1 VNNLFFQA
9 LILSKM
15 AKITSIVILSF
26 LLAIFLA
33 TFITAAE
40 DITITTKGQVFTYE
54 AGQEAEL
61 PCQVQDSNKDYPV
74 IWKRNEDKILFIDE
88 EAQEEFAGKLEVR
101 KENSNNLLII
111 SKIAPYDSANY
122 TCMLNDEIKIM
133 HKLVVI
139 VPPKVTISLNSVLTR
154 QGENVTVRCFGTGE
168 PRPTIDWRRIG
179 KEIPNSAAVLK
190 DGTLQLPLINVSS
203 SGTYE
208 CIGSNK
214 YGKNATARIEITVNA
229 REERDGNMK
238 EEAIPTVETNKTY
251 ISVNEGDKVELVC
264 RYDGNPSPEANWLI
278 NSFSLNKNE
287 HQATESAKFENGY
300 SYTTLTINNIT
311 AKSFGDYICRV
322 SNKMGQVQT
331 QIHVSAAPGPP
342 ALTVLENNEIQWDVE
357 SKQPIKEYKVLY
369 RPANEDKFNSFQ
381 TFRASK
387 DDQRGDIW
395 HRTIKLDFLKPD
407 TEYEIQVQARN
418 GYGWGSNARNYVK
431 VKTSSQEEKKT
442 EKTNANSAMT
452 AVASSLPLLIISGYI
467 LSGY

>member
-1 VNNLFFQA
+1 
-9 LILSKM
+9 M
-15 AKITSIVILSF
+15 TKITSIVILL
-26 LLAIFLA
+26 LLA
-33 TFITAAE
+33 TTVNFILAE

-61 PCQVQDSNKDYPV
+61 PCQVQDSNKEYPV
-74 IWKRNEDKILFIDE
+74 IWRRNEDKILFIDE
-88 EAQEEFAGKLEVR
+88 EAQEEFAGKMEVR

-111 SKIAPYDSANY
+111 TNIAPYDSANY
-122 TCMLNDEIKIM
+122 TCMLSDEIKIM
-133 HKLVVI
+133 HKLVVT

-154 QGENVTVRCFGTGE
+154 QGENVTVRCFGT
-168 PRPTIDWRRIG
+168 
-179 KEIPNSAAVLK
+179 
-190 DGTLQLPLINVSS
+190 
-203 SGTYE
+203 
-208 CIGSNK
+208 
-214 YGKNATARIEITVNA
+214 A

-264 RYDGNPSPEANWLI
+264 RYEGNPSPEANWLI

-342 ALTVLENNEIQWDVE
+342 AITVLENNEIQWDVE

-369 RPANEDKFNSFQ
+369 RPENEDKFNSFQ
-381 TFRASK
+381 TVRASK

-418 GYGWGSNARNYVK
+418 NYGWGSNARNYVK
-431 VKTSSQEEKKT
+431 VKTTTQEEKT

-452 AVASSLPLLIISGYI
+452 AVASLPLFIVSGYI
-467 LSGY
+467 LSGF